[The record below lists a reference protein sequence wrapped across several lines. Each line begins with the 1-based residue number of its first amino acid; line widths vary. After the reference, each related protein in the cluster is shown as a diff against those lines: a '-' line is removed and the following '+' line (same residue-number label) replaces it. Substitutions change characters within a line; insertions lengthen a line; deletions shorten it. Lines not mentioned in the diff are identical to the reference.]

1 MPIDPQNTL
10 LTVQAG
16 LAQLS
21 TLIVSYSFSA
31 IGAVILLIVGYIV
44 AGLAERSIFAGLG
57 HIHGFDATLRH
68 FFSKI
73 VRYAILILV
82 VDHGARPVRR
92 ADGVDHRRHRRHRSR
107 HRPGAAGHAAEHRR
121 RHHAPGAA
129 AIPHRRICRGR
140 RDCRHR
146 SRRSACS
153 PPRSGPSTASTSWRP
168 IRRCGTSRCATSP
181 ATACAAATSRSRIGS
196 WNDIDLA
203 QKTLL
208 GLAAAERRVKRDPA
222 PIAFVAT
229 LGDSTVS
236 ITLRYWTSAADF
248 FATQIDL
255 TKRAKQA
262 FDAEGISIPLPPP
275 EAPDRKPA
283 GNQSVSAL
291 SPIAASSGREGQ
303 FHRQRRLRRHR
314 RETAG
319 LRGRNGRVVDHA
331 PKHEQAEDG
340 GDERSPHR

>member
-21 TLIVSYSFSA
+21 TLIVSYAFSA
-31 IGAVILLIVGYIV
+31 IGAVILLIVGYVV

-82 VDHGARPVRR
+82 VIMVLGQFGVQTASIIAAIGAIGLAIGLALQGTLQNIAAGIMLLALRPFRIGESVEVGSISGTIEEIGLFATSLRTADGIYILAPNSTLWNQPVRNFTR
-92 ADGVDHRRHRRHRSR
+92 NGVRRGDVTLS
-107 HRPGAAGHAAEHRR
+107 
-121 RHHAPGAA
+121 
-129 AIPHRRICRGR
+129 
-140 RDCRHR
+140 
-146 SRRSACS
+146 
-153 PPRSGPSTASTSWRP
+153 
-168 IRRCGTSRCATSP
+168 
-181 ATACAAATSRSRIGS
+181 IGS
-196 WNDIDLA
+196 WNDIDRA

-208 GLAAAERRVKRDPA
+208 AIAATEKRVKRDPA

-236 ITLRYWTSAADF
+236 IALRYWTSSADF

-255 TKRAKQA
+255 TKRAKQE
-262 FDAEGISIPLPPP
+262 FDSEGISIPLPPP
-275 EAPDRKPA
+275 EAPQPEVR
-283 GNQSVSAL
+283 
-291 SPIAASSGREGQ
+291 
-303 FHRQRRLRRHR
+303 RQ
-314 RETAG
+314 
-319 LRGRNGRVVDHA
+319 
-331 PKHEQAEDG
+331 
-340 GDERSPHR
+340 